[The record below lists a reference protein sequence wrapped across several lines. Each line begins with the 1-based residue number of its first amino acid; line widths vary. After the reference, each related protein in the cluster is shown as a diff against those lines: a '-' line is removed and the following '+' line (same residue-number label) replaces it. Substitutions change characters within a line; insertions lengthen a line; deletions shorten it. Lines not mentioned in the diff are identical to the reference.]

1 MDIRNTPPEY
11 FIESYLL
18 QSKKKQHIYQK
29 SICGG
34 NLKDYEEYRH
44 YCGKLKGLIE
54 ADEIAKDVYR
64 SIYEVAE
71 RDIKERELY
80 GKE

>member
-1 MDIRNTPPEY
+1 
-11 FIESYLL
+11 
-18 QSKKKQHIYQK
+18 
-29 SICGG
+29 
-34 NLKDYEEYRH
+34 
-44 YCGKLKGLIE
+44 LKGLIE